1 MKTVGKVIGEFRV
14 DQDLRMNPNA
24 SMYLSALNPGSDP
37 DKFLCITNPG
47 LVGYRTGAEV
57 LADIGGLP
65 ASTDILAFD
74 GSTANG
80 VCTYKDADEISVES
94 TLIYNSQTLSLGA
107 DDNTPT
113 YIKRLAHSD
122 DAGGGLDV
130 TAGDATAGQTNKAGG
145 HLRLA
150 GGRPTGSGAGGNIE
164 LYTVAAGASGTTLR
178 SYSNTWS
185 FHDTGELQT
194 AGDIELGHA
203 SDTTIARASAGVVS
217 IQGSNIVTSAN
228 LDAQLTDLHAAG
240 VDGSNN
246 QLLTDDGDGTVTSEA
261 LLAFTSS
268 RLVVGSNSDQAPH
281 IRLFNDENYADIG
294 ISNAADGHISGSAD
308 GDLVINGTGDHKVII
323 GQNNAAAITIDDG
336 ACTLNRE
343 FKITGDT
350 DGTYSGD
357 VVYFGGTTSMDVGQL
372 YHYKSDGTWE
382 KANSNVVATC
392 DGLLAI
398 ALGAASDV
406 NGMLLRGMVTLDHDP
421 GAVGDVLFAKASA
434 GGIISTAPSSNNQ
447 IVRIVGYCLHA
458 SNGQIWFNP
467 DNTFVE
473 VTA

>member
-1 MKTVGKVIGEFRV
+1 
-14 DQDLRMNPNA
+14 
-24 SMYLSALNPGSDP
+24 MYLGTIADPGSDV
-37 DKFLCITNPG
+37 DKFLVYGTDG

-57 LADIGGLP
+57 LSDIGALP
-65 ASTDILAFD
+65 TSTTVLAFD

-94 TLIYNSQTLSLGA
+94 TLIYDSETLNIGA
-107 DDNTPT
+107 DDNGPA
-113 YIKRLAHSD
+113 YIKRLTHSD
-122 DAGGGLDV
+122 EAGGMLQVLGG
-130 TAGDATAGQTNKAGG
+130 AGTGTNKAGG
-145 HLRLA
+145 DLRL
-150 GGRPTGSGAGGNIE
+150 GGGLGTGSGVGGNVSIYTSAAGGSGSS
-164 LYTVAAGASGTTLR
+164 AGTYG
-178 SYSNTWS
+178 NTWS

-261 LLAFTSS
+261 LLTFYSS

-336 ACTLNRE
+336 ACTLNIKTRE
-343 FKITGDT
+343 FVLPGTNDGD
-350 DGTYSGD
+350 YAAGD
-357 VVYFGGTTSMDVGQL
+357 VVYFGGTTSMTAGKC
-372 YHYKSDGTWE
+372 YYYTDGGAWAL
-382 KANSNVVATC
+382 ANAGADATAT
-392 DGLLAI
+392 GLLAI

-406 NGMLLRGMVTLDHDP
+406 NGMLLRGMVTPYEPAGSDDEGKKVYLRATD
-421 GAVGDVLFAKASA
+421 GACTT
-434 GGIISTAPSSNNQ
+434 GIPTTSGNF
-447 IVRIVGYCLHA
+447 VRIIGYMLHA
-458 SNGQIWFNP
+458 SNDAIYFCP
-467 DNTFVE
+467 DNSYVE
-473 VTA
+473 VA

>member
-1 MKTVGKVIGEFRV
+1 MKTVGKVIGEFQV
-14 DQDLRMNPNA
+14 DQDLRMHSSA
-24 SMYLSALNPGSDP
+24 SMYLGTIADPGSDV
-37 DKFLCITNPG
+37 DKFLVYGSGG

-57 LADIGGLP
+57 LSDIGALP
-65 ASTDILAFD
+65 TSTTVLAFD

-94 TLIYNSQTLSLGA
+94 TLIYDSQILSLGA
-107 DDNTPT
+107 DDNTAA

-122 DAGGGLDV
+122 EAGGILQV
-130 TAGDATAGQTNKAGG
+130 VAGDATGTNKAGG
-145 HLRLA
+145 DLRL
-150 GGRPTGSGAGGNIE
+150 GGGLGTGSGVGGNVSIYTSAAGGSGSS
-164 LYTVAAGASGTTLR
+164 AGTYG
-178 SYSNTWS
+178 NTWS

-261 LLAFTSS
+261 LLTFTGS

-343 FKITGDT
+343 FAITGDT

-357 VVYFGGTTSMDVGQL
+357 VVYFGGTTSMSVGQL

-382 KANSNVVATC
+382 KADADDNTKC
-392 DGLLAI
+392 DGLLAV

-406 NGMLLRGMVTLDHDP
+406 NGMLLRGMVTMDHDV
-421 GAVGDVLFAKASA
+421 GAVGDVLYIRTAAGAIGSSA
-434 GGIISTAPSSNNQ
+434 PAGNNN

-458 SNGQIWFNP
+458 SNGQIWFDP
-467 DNTFVE
+467 DNTFVQ